1 LRNNTLVK
9 LLQNPGFQDL
19 FGSVKNRESDMWVQ
33 LAEYGRSGK
42 FSNDKTF
49 CDLAQ
54 LMLQIKDIEE
64 KGKSKRG
71 LRYSEHLHHFFSL
84 LSDSSREYQIF
95 KNLFVGMDLRSIR
108 YYLLLNMIN
117 KKTLINKYYFN
128 I

>member
-1 LRNNTLVK
+1 LVK

-19 FGSVKNRESDMWVQ
+19 FGSVKNKESDMWIQ
-33 LAEYGRSGK
+33 LAEYGRNGK
-42 FSNDKTF
+42 FNSDKTF

-54 LMLQIKDIEE
+54 LMLQIKNIEE
-64 KGKSKRG
+64 KGKSKKG

-108 YYLLLNMIN
+108 YYFIIVM
-117 KKTLINKYYFN
+117 
-128 I
+128 